1 MDERSYIIEFVPCIT
16 QIPLCIIIVFFTDTL
31 ALSCSFP
38 YTYDGGLYY
47 SCIDDIENVS
57 PDEDTSACLADN
69 ATATLCDS
77 SPGSC
82 RLHWSIFIL
91 TLEW

>member
-1 MDERSYIIEFVPCIT
+1 MDEGSYITEFAAY
-16 QIPLCIIIVFFTDTL
+16 IVKCHYYCFFFTDAVAVTS
-31 ALSCSFP
+31 SCSFP

-69 ATATLCDS
+69 ATATLCDIS
-77 SPGSC
+77 RGSC
-82 RLHWSIFIL
+82 RLK
-91 TLEW
+91 

>member
-1 MDERSYIIEFVPCIT
+1 MYNPNTAMYNYCF
-16 QIPLCIIIVFFTDTL
+16 FFTDAI

-38 YTYDGGLYY
+38 FTYDGGLYY

-82 RLHWSIFIL
+82 RLH
-91 TLEW
+91 